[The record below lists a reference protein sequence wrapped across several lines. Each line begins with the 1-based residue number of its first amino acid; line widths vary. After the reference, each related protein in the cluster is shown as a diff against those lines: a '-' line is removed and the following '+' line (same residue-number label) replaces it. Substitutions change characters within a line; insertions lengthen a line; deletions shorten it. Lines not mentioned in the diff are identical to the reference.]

1 MFDEKNN
8 NLDDLIGN
16 SQQPIIVQGGG
27 SDKKFLY
34 TLLIL
39 LVILF
44 IIALG
49 LIAFLGGK
57 YFGSNNETKVAPAVT
72 QQVKTQEPTK
82 SSVTI
87 EKPVV
92 VKKTPVA
99 KVEPVQEN
107 TTKSNNSS
115 TDVSELESLVQE
127 VQNEEKKVETKPKT
141 VVEKAITKVAS
152 TSSKKGLSQEELAKI
167 AQLVAQELSK
177 TKAVQKANN
186 ANSSNSAIASRKKDD
201 ALVASLQQAE
211 SDTLNDTKVD
221 TSNVKQGGKVSA
233 SSNKKVDTFN
243 KVVVEQKSGGDDE
256 LSKLSAEIDTIL
268 QSEDVQ
274 KEKQNLKFK
283 KALDREANLRASELR
298 FIVVRR
304 GDTLSSI
311 ANRAYGR
318 ASAYTKI
325 YKANPDLVKNPN
337 RIYVG
342 MKLRVPM
349 DEEYKNFNKGN

>member
-1 MFDEKNN
+1 MFDDKNN
-8 NLDDLIGN
+8 NLDDLIGS
-16 SQQPIIVQGGG
+16 SQQPIIVQEGG

-39 LVILF
+39 LVLLF

-49 LIAFLGGK
+49 LIAYLGGK
-57 YFGSNNETKVAPAVT
+57 YFEGGKETKAPTVVAQTDRTTAQKPAV
-72 QQVKTQEPTK
+72 
-82 SSVTI
+82 SI
-87 EKPVV
+87 G
-92 VKKTPVA
+92 
-99 KVEPVQEN
+99 EPVSVKRVA
-107 TTKSNNSS
+107 TNNSNAKTADS
-115 TDVSELESLVQE
+115 SSANLSELEGLVNSQE
-127 VQNEEKKVETKPKT
+127 TTKPKAAAKAKT

-152 TSSKKGLSQEELAKI
+152 TSSSKGLSQEELAKI

-177 TKAVQKANN
+177 TKAVQKANS

-211 SDTLNDTKVD
+211 ADTLNDTKVD
-221 TSNVKQGGKVSA
+221 TSNIKQGGKVSA
-233 SSNKKVDTFN
+233 SSSKKVDTFN
-243 KVVVEQKSGGDDE
+243 KVVVEKKSGGDDE

-283 KALDREANLRASELR
+283 KAFDKEANVRASELR
-298 FIVVRR
+298 FIVVRN

-311 ANRAYGR
+311 AYRAYGR

-325 YKANPDLVKNPN
+325 YRANPDLVKNPN

>member
-1 MFDEKNN
+1 MFDDKNN
-8 NLDDLIGN
+8 NLDDLIGS
-16 SQQPIIVQGGG
+16 SQQPIIVQEGG

-49 LIAFLGGK
+49 LIAYLGGK
-57 YFGSNNETKVAPAVT
+57 YFEGGKETKAPTVVAQTDRAT
-72 QQVKTQEPTK
+72 AQ
-82 SSVTI
+82 
-87 EKPVV
+87 KPVV
-92 VKKTPVA
+92 SIS
-99 KVEPVQEN
+99 EPVSVKRVATNN
-107 TTKSNNSS
+107 TATNNSNAKIADS
-115 TDVSELESLVQE
+115 SSANLSELEGLVNSQE
-127 VQNEEKKVETKPKT
+127 TTKPKAAPKPKT

-152 TSSKKGLSQEELAKI
+152 TSSSKGLSQEELAKI

-177 TKAVQKANN
+177 TKAVQKANS

-211 SDTLNDTKVD
+211 ADTLNDTKVD
-221 TSNVKQGGKVSA
+221 TSNIKQGGKVSA
-233 SSNKKVDTFN
+233 SSSKKVDTFN
-243 KVVVEQKSGGDDE
+243 KVVVEKKSGGDDE

-283 KALDREANLRASELR
+283 KAFDKEANVRASELR
-298 FIVVRR
+298 FIVVRN

-311 ANRAYGR
+311 AYRAYGR

-325 YKANPDLVKNPN
+325 YRANPDLVKNPN